1 VTQDGTEEGLLPE
14 ESVRR
19 FAEAITVRD
28 ADAAIAVCDP
38 DVEFLSVL
46 AVGGRAYKGRDGI
59 RQYFEDVASAWSVWT
74 VDVERILAA
83 VDGRVAI
90 VMTMSGRGRES
101 AAGFS
106 ERTAHVWTLRNG
118 KLLRNQPYRD
128 PELALRD
135 VGGS

>member
-1 VTQDGTEEGLLPE
+1 VTHDGTEEGLLPE

-118 KLLRNQPYRD
+118 KLLRNEPYRD

-135 VGGS
+135 LGGS